1 MAQPSRCRLC
11 VPTAFVHFE
20 VQCQYAT
27 IQFLLACLHISGFLK
42 RGCSSLLESDSRY
55 GAGMTVARLRELQ
68 AEHQHAEKAATLVN
82 PWIRSSRFVEWQQ
95 LFLGAL
101 AHILFSSH

>member
-1 MAQPSRCRLC
+1 MADSFSRHG
-11 VPTAFVHFE
+11 T
-20 VQCQYAT
+20 
-27 IQFLLACLHISGFLK
+27 
-42 RGCSSLLESDSRY
+42 DSHY
-55 GAGMTVARLRELQ
+55 SAGMTVARLRELQ

-82 PWIRSSRFVEWQQ
+82 PWIRSSGFVEWKQ